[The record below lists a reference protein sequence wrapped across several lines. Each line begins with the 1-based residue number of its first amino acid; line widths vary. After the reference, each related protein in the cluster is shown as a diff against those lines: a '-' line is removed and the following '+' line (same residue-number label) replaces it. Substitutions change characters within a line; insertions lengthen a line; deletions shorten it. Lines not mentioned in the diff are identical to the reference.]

1 VAVVQDKGR
10 TNAGML
16 VFGHGD
22 GGGGPDR
29 GMLERLRRLKNV
41 DGMPRVQI
49 KPPVDFFTRIAADA
63 HRMVVWVGEL
73 VHAVCVCVCVRVCR
87 VCCI

>member
-1 VAVVQDKGR
+1 VQDKGR

-41 DGMPRVQI
+41 DGMPKVQI
-49 KPPVDFFTRIAADA
+49 KSPVEFFERIAADA

-73 VHAVCVCVCVRVCR
+73 VRAPVVRACVRAALH
-87 VCCI
+87 

>member
-1 VAVVQDKGR
+1 
-10 TNAGML
+10 ML

-41 DGMPRVQI
+41 DGMPRVQV

-73 VHAVCVCVCVRVCR
+73 VRASLVPCGVCR
-87 VCCI
+87 VACALWRVPCD